1 LGNLNT
7 ATGNGAV
14 AIGES
19 SSALTAGAVA
29 IGETASA
36 SGANNVAIGNGATA
50 ANGGSTAVGAGA
62 VANAGTGSAFGTA
75 ASATG
80 TSSLSAGAQ
89 STATALD
96 ATALGFSADATA
108 ANCVALGANTTCNV
122 ADTVNV
128 GGRVVTGAAN
138 GLVAPGSTDLVTGDQ
153 VAGIFGSQIYL
164 DVNSTSAAAD
174 AIGTNAIAI
183 GGASVAGGTSSIAI
197 GEGASAPN
205 NNSVAIG
212 AGTTTTA
219 DNQVNVGGR
228 TIGGVAAGVAA
239 TDAVNVGQL
248 NNAVSLIG
256 DQIVDLGDRI
266 DRVDKKA
273 SGGTAVAI
281 ALGGNAF
288 LPNKQFNLTGNV
300 GVYRSEV
307 AAALQ
312 VGAMIGQNAA
322 INAGVATGFNHNG
335 KIGARAGFTIGW

>member
-1 LGNLNT
+1 VTIGTGQSATGAGAVAIGDPNTATGTGAVAIGADNT

-14 AIGES
+14 ALGDTN
-19 SSALTAGAVA
+19 TATGDGSVA
-29 IGETASA
+29 IGQ
-36 SGANNVAIGNGATA
+36 
-50 ANGGSTAVGAGA
+50 GSTA
-62 VANAGTGSAFGTA
+62 GTA
-75 ASATG
+75 GSIALGDTASATG
-80 TSSLSAGAQ
+80 TTSTVLGSGASDAG
-89 STATALD
+89 
-96 ATALGFSADATA
+96 FN
-108 ANCVALGANTTCNV
+108 NCVALGAGSTCSADNTV
-122 ADTVNV
+122 DV